1 MKTHKLLGVAAI
13 AAVTLAAPHAH
24 AANLTG
30 VWFGAQTCDRF
41 DGTKFQT
48 TFDNDIMFI
57 TQIGQQVN
65 IAALLVDDVFQLIY
79 QGTVI
84 NDDLKPGQEAQVGY
98 TECQTTA
105 TSQYQETARATTVKV
120 KANGFGQFEA
130 TSIFLQFGGDEFPND
145 TGTCQWN
152 YTRIDTQDQGV
163 PDCASL
169 QAPTAAS
176 LSAGTGGT
184 VRAQPRPRR
193 P

>member
-1 MKTHKLLGVAAI
+1 MQTRKLLGVAAI

-30 VWFGAQTCDRF
+30 VWFGEQTCDRF

-48 TFDNDIMFI
+48 TFANDIMFI
-57 TQIGQQVN
+57 TQVGQQVN
-65 IAALLVDDVFQLIY
+65 IAALLVGNEFQLIY

-84 NDDLKPGQEAQVGY
+84 NDDVKPGQEAQVGY

-105 TSQYQETARATTVKV
+105 TSPYQETARATTVKV
-120 KANGFGQFEA
+120 KANGFGQFDA

-145 TGTCQWN
+145 TGTCLWT
-152 YTRIDTQDQGV
+152 YTRIDIQDQGV

-176 LSAGTGGT
+176 LMSTTGGT
-184 VRAQPRPRR
+184 LRVKPRR